1 MGTIITTDNNSGV
14 HMTIKRK
21 LIISFVAIAI
31 AVVGLVSFST
41 NGIRKSNDDFSS
53 YREMAKDAFL
63 ASRVQTN
70 MLMVRMNVK
79 DYLNTASQKDIKE
92 FEDYYKKT
100 TGSMNKAL
108 KEIQK
113 PSRAS
118 MVKVMAK
125 DLKVYK
131 NSFYDVVKYMKE
143 RNDIVNN
150 NLDVNGKKIE
160 KLLTSVMQSARKDG
174 DESSALDTAA
184 GIRTLLLARLY
195 TAKYLASSSL
205 KDAQRVDKEFASL
218 SKELARIR
226 SNLENETRRKNLQN
240 TVGLIE
246 TYKNGVKKIVTI
258 IQKRNEIIDN
268 KLNTIGP
275 KIAKLAEDVKLSVKK
290 DQNIIGKQVKED
302 NDRLEKLLLITSIG
316 ILIFIIF
323 LSFYSITKFIVK
335 PLSLLEDITKDLAE
349 GEGDL
354 TKRLKIA
361 GKDEITVIAENI
373 NNFIEKVQTTI
384 SEAKSSSSENS
395 SIAEEL
401 SQTSLQIGK
410 KAEEESS
417 IVAGAAKKGKDLED
431 VLNSSITEAKE
442 TKQEIIETGKKL
454 ENAKTK
460 IASLSQGVHE
470 SSIAEIEMA
479 TKLQQ
484 LSADTEQVKGVLT
497 VIAEVAD
504 QTNLLALNAAIEAA
518 RAGEHGRGF
527 AVVADEVR
535 QLAERTQKSLAEIN
549 ATINVVVQAISDAT
563 EQITH
568 NAKKAKALA
577 ETSSD
582 VEQEIDQSVDT
593 VQESIADIENIING
607 YVQNAD
613 IAKTII
619 TEIEKVNHL
628 SSDNARSVE
637 EIASAADHMSQMA
650 VKLTDLLNQYKA

>member
-1 MGTIITTDNNSGV
+1 
-14 HMTIKRK
+14 MTIKRK